1 MVRSRLSSNVSLLR
15 EVNDSLLAHGGKMM
29 RPQLCLLMARAC
41 GVPGDDTRRFA
52 AAVELLH
59 NSTLL
64 HDDVADNS
72 PTRRGI
78 PTVMSLMGPVPA
90 VLVGDFWL
98 ARSIDVVLNSRHR
111 DWAITA
117 FAKTLGDLAEGEM
130 LQQQKAFSCDT
141 TEVDYLQIIYCKTAS
156 LFEVACTSAAVS
168 VDASQELYSAAQAYG
183 KALGMAFQIKDDI
196 LDYSGGDLGKPAG
209 RDLAERK
216 ITLPLLGAIK
226 GSADSDAMRS
236 LVKGIP
242 DHPENQEAITAFV
255 RENGGM
261 EYAQDK
267 LHGYISDAMEALS
280 AIPSSKAK
288 EMLEEFARLNEIREK

>member
-1 MVRSRLSSNVSLLR
+1 MVRSRLSSNVSLLQ

-41 GVPGDDTRRFA
+41 GVPGDDSRRFA

-72 PTRRGI
+72 PTRRGV
-78 PTVMSLMGPVPA
+78 PTVMSRLGPVPA
-90 VLVGDFWL
+90 VLAGDFWL

-141 TEVDYLQIIYCKTAS
+141 TEEDYLQIIYCKTAS

-196 LDYSGGDLGKPAG
+196 LDYSGGDLGKPVG

-242 DHPENQEAITAFV
+242 EHPENQETITAFV

-267 LHGYISDAMEALS
+267 LHGYISDALDALS
-280 AIPSSKAK
+280 DIPSSRAK
-288 EMLEEFARLNEIREK
+288 ELLEEFARLNEIREK

>member
-141 TEVDYLQIIYCKTAS
+141 TEEDYLQIIYCKTAS

-168 VDASQELYSAAQAYG
+168 VDASQELFSAAQAYG

-255 RENGGM
+255 RKNGGM
-261 EYAQDK
+261 AYAQDK
-267 LHGYISDAMEALS
+267 LHGYISDALEALS